1 MQFSN
6 FMNREFVIG
15 ISTSGL
21 IAFVLCAVMFL
32 YPLIS
37 LAYSNCPTI
46 NRTLVRGS
54 SGADVSLLQQ
64 LLAQDSTVYPEA
76 LVTGYFGTLTERAV
90 QRWQAQQG
98 IVSSGSPAT
107 TGYGLI
113 GPRTRAAMSAICKTT
128 SNPINTVLGPSQPL
142 VASSIKL
149 LSPNGGAVLNIG
161 DRVQIKWQWSSG
173 PGDFDVH
180 AMLVRA
186 DGLVIDRSIAYNQA
200 RIGTSRDEQWIVGKD
215 AWNIAMPDVTPG
227 QYKIR
232 VTGTQ
237 QCYNCRGPIYDS
249 SGTATDESDG
259 WFTIH

>member
-1 MQFSN
+1 
-6 FMNREFVIG
+6 MNRGFVSG

-21 IAFVLCAVMFL
+21 IAFAICAVMLL
-32 YPLIS
+32 YPMIS

-46 NRTLVRGS
+46 NRTLVRGN

-64 LLAQDSTVYPEA
+64 FLAQDSTIYPGA

-90 QRWQAQQG
+90 QRWQVQQG
-98 IVSSGSPAT
+98 IVSSGSPVT
-107 TGYGLI
+107 TGYGLV
-113 GPRTRAAMSAICKTT
+113 GPRTRAAISTICKTT
-128 SNPINTVLGPSQPL
+128 LNPINPVPGPTQPS

-149 LSPNGGAVLNIG
+149 LLPNGGEVFNIG
-161 DRVQIKWQWSSG
+161 DHIQIKWQWSSG

-186 DGLVIDRSIAYNQA
+186 DGSVIDRSIAYNQA
-200 RIGTSRDEQWIVGKD
+200 RIGTSRDKQWVVGED
-215 AWNIAMPDVTPG
+215 AWNIAMPDDTPG

-237 QCYNCRGPIYDS
+237 QCYNCRGPFFDS

-259 WFTIH
+259 WFTIR